1 MEVAAGDPVQPLLHG
16 DPLNDV
22 DLVAL
27 GASLGHRFA
36 NAALAVEALTHRGT
50 LDRRADLKAAYPHGN
65 ERLEFLGDRVLGL
78 AVAATLFR
86 TMPQEDEGALSRR
99 LSDLVRAETCAA
111 IAARLDLGAGVRV
124 GPTESQAAVG
134 RRASVLSD
142 LCEAVIGAIYL
153 DAGWDAAEAFVT
165 RNWQDRIAAGAP
177 VQRDAKSALQE
188 WAQGRGL
195 ATPVYRVIER
205 TGPDH
210 APVFVMAVTIPG
222 IADGR
227 GQGAAKRQAEIA
239 AATAVLIREGVWPA
253 PEEQA

>member
-1 MEVAAGDPVQPLLHG
+1 MAPGRKAKAQREGLETIEARIGHVFGDRDLL
-16 DPLNDV
+16 
-22 DLVAL
+22 A
-27 GASLGHRFA
+27 R
-36 NAALAVEALTHRGT
+36 ALTHPSALSGPDKR
-50 LDRRADLKAAYPHGN
+50 DKSYQ
-65 ERLEFLGDRVLGL
+65 RLEFLGDRVLGL
-78 AVAATLFR
+78 AVAAMLFR

-99 LSDLVRAETCAA
+99 LSDLVRAETCAD

-124 GPTESQAAVG
+124 GPTESQASVG
-134 RRASVLSD
+134 RRPGVLSD

-165 RNWQDRIAAGAP
+165 RNWRDRLDSGTP

-195 ATPVYRVIER
+195 ATPVYRVVER

-210 APVFVMAVTIPG
+210 APVFTMAVTIPG
-222 IADGR
+222 IADGS

-239 AATAVLIREGVWPA
+239 AATAVLVREGVWPA